1 MLRRYFFV
9 LSAIALA
16 ACTNRSDLIVG
27 TGSVPAPTNLT
38 YELVPSGN
46 AAVPDGIILRWD
58 APADSRISSFVIYSR
73 GSASESWG
81 RRAETTSR
89 SFHDAGVPHLQ
100 YYVTASDAT
109 GNESSPSNS
118 ITVNAANQLSPPGG
132 LATVTLSRAIQIS
145 WSAAVRQGSPLIF
158 DYYRVYSMPY
168 NLDTGF
174 CDAAHE
180 ALEGSTVSEDFLAT
194 GLTNGVPRCFAVSTV
209 SRDGHESVNSS
220 ARVDT
225 PRFDSRNILLD
236 AIQARPASS
245 GFRFFSATSQLG
257 VVTNGSATDNDFFL
271 DRRADGS
278 VWITPVRSGTRI
290 ALYGTAPVTD
300 LTSIDI
306 APVAGYSASAIEAV
320 PGYLY
325 VFETRLANG
334 LHYGAIRVTHTA
346 RDYMIFDWSYQTD
359 PGNPML
365 NRIPMPVNASN

>member
-1 MLRRYFFV
+1 MLRRWVV
-9 LSAIALA
+9 LGVLALA
-16 ACTNRSDLIVG
+16 ACTNRSDVIVG

-46 AAVPDGIILRWD
+46 AAFPDGIILRWD
-58 APADSRISSFVIYSR
+58 APADSRINSFVIYSR
-73 GSASESWG
+73 GSTAGSWG
-81 RRAETTSR
+81 RRAETTSQ

-100 YYVTASDAT
+100 YYVTSADAN

-118 ITVNAANQLSPPGG
+118 ITVDATKQLSPPGG
-132 LATVTLSRAIQIS
+132 LATVTLNRAIQIS
-145 WSAAVRQGSPLIF
+145 WSPGVRQGSPTIF

-168 NLDTGF
+168 NLDTGV
-174 CDAAHE
+174 CDGVHE
-180 ALEGSTVSEDFLAT
+180 ALEGTTVSEDFLAT
-194 GLTNGVPRCFAVSTV
+194 GLTNGVPRCFVVTTV

-225 PRFDSRNILLD
+225 PRFDSRNILVN
-236 AIQARPASS
+236 AMQAAGATS
-245 GFRFFSATSQLG
+245 GFRFYSAASQLG

-271 DRRADGS
+271 DRRGDGS

-290 ALYGTAPVTD
+290 ALYSTKPVAD

-306 APVAGYSASAIEAV
+306 APVSGFSTGAIEAV
-320 PGYLY
+320 SGYLY
-325 VFETRLANG
+325 VFETRLTDG
-334 LHYGAIRVTHTA
+334 LHYGAIRVTHTT

-365 NRIPMPVNASN
+365 NRVPSPVSASN